1 MAADNADAECPREFN
16 SRCNRFNFV
25 RKVVGIRL
33 AVSVIVGTLKVRRKR
48 IFLMGTC
55 HDCLIWFYSA
65 ICVDLSFAQRGAM
78 FLFIFIFY
86 CLKKIL
92 EA

>member
-1 MAADNADAECPREFN
+1 MQMPSVREN
-16 SRCNRFNFV
+16 S
-25 RKVVGIRL
+25 IRD
-33 AVSVIVGTLKVRRKR
+33 VIVLILYVKLLELDWLSLSLGTLKVRRKR